1 MQKTFFL
8 FLFVCFV
15 ASCAKLP
22 VETTGYKH
30 TIYDVLTGPEDFV
43 LDTSDFPRLIVSC
56 GTKRKG
62 DASKGSFFSIYL
74 NSKHIEPMK
83 VFMPDSISLF
93 PHGIDLVKQN
103 DSLIILAVNHE
114 YISKK
119 KTRHS
124 VLRFLLKH
132 DRLYFIQQVVSHEM
146 KHPNAVCGMADGS
159 FFFSNMFT
167 SNMLSKGNITYCKN
181 GDCHVASR
189 KIRYANGVAFYNKRL
204 FVASTLENKIFSY
217 SIEKG
222 MLLDE
227 KTEAELKGG
236 DNLRIVNDKLYC
248 AAHLKLWAFIK
259 HYKNFRKHSPTAVF
273 EKDLITGKSEIIYFN
288 NGEVI
293 DASSTALKYKGK
305 IYIAGVFDP
314 EVVEVDFTPPNSK

>member
-1 MQKTFFL
+1 MHTFTAMQKTFFL
-8 FLFVCFV
+8 FLLACCV

-22 VETTGYKH
+22 VETANYKH
-30 TIYDVLTGPEDFV
+30 AAFDVLTGPEDFV
-43 LDTSDFPRLIVSC
+43 LDTSNFPRLIVAC
-56 GTKRKG
+56 GSKRKG
-62 DASKGSFFSIYL
+62 DASKGGFFSIYL
-74 NSKHIEPMK
+74 NSKHVEPMK

-103 DSLIILAVNHE
+103 DSMIILAVNHE

-132 DRLYFIQQVVSHEM
+132 DRLYFIQQVISPEM
-146 KHPNAVCGMADGS
+146 KHPNAVCGLADGS
-159 FFFSNMFT
+159 FFFSNMYT

-181 GDCHVASR
+181 GDCNVASR
-189 KIRYANGVAFYNKRL
+189 KMRYANGVTYYNKRL
-204 FVASTLENKIFSY
+204 YVASTLENKIFSY
-217 SIEKG
+217 SIDNGK
-222 MLLDE
+222 LLDE
-227 KTEAELKGG
+227 KVEGELKGG
-236 DNLRIVNDKLYC
+236 DNLRVVNDKLYC

-273 EKDLITGKSEIIYFN
+273 EKDLISGKSEIIYFN
-288 NGEVI
+288 KGGVI

-305 IYIAGVFDP
+305 IYITGVFDP
-314 EVVEVDFTPPNSK
+314 EVVEIEK